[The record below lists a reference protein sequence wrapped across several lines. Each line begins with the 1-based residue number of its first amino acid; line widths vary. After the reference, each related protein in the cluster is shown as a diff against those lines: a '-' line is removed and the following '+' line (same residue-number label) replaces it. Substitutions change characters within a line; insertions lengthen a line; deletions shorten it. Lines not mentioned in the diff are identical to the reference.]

1 MMARTKPKLW
11 HCENARSLRPLWA
24 LEEMGIDY
32 DVVML
37 PFPPRFRHREYLDTN
52 VLGTVPF
59 FSDGETEMTEST
71 GICHYLVDR
80 YGMHAFGIATDHP
93 EYGDYL
99 NWLYH
104 SDATLTFPQTITMR
118 YYYLEPTPE
127 KQAVGDDYA
136 KWFIAR
142 LRRLDTHLENH
153 DYLVDG
159 RFTVADIAVGYAL
172 YLACSL
178 QLDERF
184 APQTPDGD
192 LDAAGGIR
200 QFIVGTGGF
209 ELRNIYGAE
218 ANSEVRSNESFG
230 VLKLTLYGSSYQ
242 WEFLPVA
249 GQSFRDYGSA
259 LCHD

>member
-1 MMARTKPKLW
+1 MTARGKPKLW

-59 FSDGETEMTEST
+59 FTDGETEMTEST

-80 YGMHAFGIATDHP
+80 YGMQDFGIAINHP

-104 SDATLTFPQTITMR
+104 SDATLTFPQTIVLR
-118 YYYLEPTPE
+118 YRELEPEDRRLP
-127 KQAVGDDYA
+127 QAVADYS

-142 LRRLDTHLENH
+142 LRRLDAHIANREFLC
-153 DYLVDG
+153 DS
-159 RFTVADIAVGYAL
+159 RFTIADIAIGYAL
-172 YLACSL
+172 FLGRLQRLDDNYTPQVTNYLERLIARPAF
-178 QLDERF
+178 QRAVRVGVTDEDK
-184 APQTPDGD
+184 T
-192 LDAAGGIR
+192 
-200 QFIVGTGGF
+200 
-209 ELRNIYGAE
+209 
-218 ANSEVRSNESFG
+218 
-230 VLKLTLYGSSYQ
+230 
-242 WEFLPVA
+242 
-249 GQSFRDYGSA
+249 
-259 LCHD
+259 